1 MVCDVQLNSD
11 IASFK
16 ALGDN
21 LSFKTAVQQHIVGVE
36 SGAPKYI
43 DCSASRYSVL
53 ARPLSVPSDV
63 LRLC

>member
-43 DCSASRYSVL
+43 Y
-53 ARPLSVPSDV
+53 
-63 LRLC
+63 RLQCFKIFCIGKAFVGS